1 MIEIKKR
8 NIMFLCYHQ
17 STLTCHFIFIRHLS
31 GQLLHGDV
39 IKRAHND
46 DGPFE
51 ISCKTRN
58 SGLLKLDWNYWN
70 LIHLY
75 IWTWRACVLETN
87 LLWVGLSHKR
97 EISPEW
103 WAAAGLHECG
113 GRSFRSSCSLWALVV
128 SRTRLL
134 VLTPASPHCLAVPAL
149 FSPTSQL
156 CGT

>member
-1 MIEIKKR
+1 
-8 NIMFLCYHQ
+8 MFLCCHQ
-17 STLTCHFIFIRHLS
+17 STLTCHFIFIGHLS

-46 DGPFE
+46 DRPFE
-51 ISCKTRN
+51 ISCKNKEFRITETW
-58 SGLLKLDWNYWN
+58 LTYDWV
-70 LIHLY
+70 
-75 IWTWRACVLETN
+75 WTWRACVLETN
-87 LLWVGLSHKR
+87 LLWVELSHKR

-149 FSPTSQL
+149 FSPMSQL
-156 CGT
+156 CGR